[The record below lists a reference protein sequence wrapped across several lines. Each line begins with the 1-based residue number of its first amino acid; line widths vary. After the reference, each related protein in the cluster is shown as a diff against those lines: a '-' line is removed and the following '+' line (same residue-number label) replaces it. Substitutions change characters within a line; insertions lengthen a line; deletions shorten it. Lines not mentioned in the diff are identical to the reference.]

1 MSSRRAIKLTT
12 GRGQRRIEEAGM
24 SPIVRVIVVAAA
36 LAIAAPGAASAQ
48 DFASLY
54 SSTATRNC
62 KKVDAAKEGEGDWS
76 VWLCPGIGGYVARVA
91 EDDLRTAVS
100 IGRTLDAA
108 ANAPAAK
115 HYFRPFNRVHDTLE
129 WRMTKGA
136 PFATIQR
143 WFLYDSINMDAS
155 GKPAQLQMLIVTR
168 LDPAC
173 HVAYVDVHA
182 NAIANAL
189 ARKAADE
196 HARGFDCKSP
206 PIVIG
211 KPGRTI
217 ELAMP

>member
-1 MSSRRAIKLTT
+1 M
-12 GRGQRRIEEAGM
+12 
-24 SPIVRVIVVAAA
+24 PIARMIVVAVLAVAASGAA
-36 LAIAAPGAASAQ
+36 LAQ

-54 SSTATRNC
+54 SSTAPRNC
-62 KKVDAAKEGEGDWS
+62 KQIDAAKAGEGDWT
-76 VWLCPGIGGYVARVA
+76 VWLCPGIGGSVVLVS
-91 EDDLRTAVS
+91 EDDLRMTVS
-100 IGRTLDAA
+100 IGRTRQAA
-108 ANAPAAK
+108 DDQPASKQGFA
-115 HYFRPFNRVHDTLE
+115 PFNRVHDTLE

-143 WFLYDSINMDAS
+143 WFLSDSANPEKDGRPTPVA
-155 GKPAQLQMLIVTR
+155 MLVVTR

-196 HARGFDCKSP
+196 HARDFDCKNQ

-211 KPGRTI
+211 KAGRAT
-217 ELAMP
+217 ELAKP

>member
-1 MSSRRAIKLTT
+1 
-12 GRGQRRIEEAGM
+12 M

-36 LAIAAPGAASAQ
+36 ALAVATSGLASAQ

-100 IGRTLDAA
+100 IGKTLAAA

-143 WFLYDSINMDAS
+143 WFLYEPENLAK
-155 GKPAQLQMLIVTR
+155 GEKPAQLAMLIVTR

-196 HARGFDCKSP
+196 HARGFDCKNQ

-211 KPGRTI
+211 KPGRAI
-217 ELAMP
+217 ELAKP

>member
-1 MSSRRAIKLTT
+1 MP
-12 GRGQRRIEEAGM
+12 
-24 SPIVRVIVVAAA
+24 PIVRMIAAAA
-36 LAIAAPGAASAQ
+36 LASAVADAASAQ

-62 KKVDAAKEGEGDWS
+62 KQIDAAKNGEGEWT
-76 VWLCPGIGGYVARVA
+76 VWLCAGIGGRVA
-91 EDDLRTAVS
+91 LVTEDDLRMTVS
-100 IGRTLDAA
+100 IGRTRESATDQ
-108 ANAPAAK
+108 PAAK
-115 HYFRPFNRVHDTLE
+115 QGFSPFNRIHDTLE

-143 WFLYDSINMDAS
+143 WFLSDSANPDKNGRPTPVA
-155 GKPAQLQMLIVTR
+155 MLVVTR

-182 NAIANAL
+182 NAIANAM

-196 HARGFDCKSP
+196 HARGFDCKKQ

-211 KPGRTI
+211 KPGRAI
-217 ELAMP
+217 ELAKR

>member
-1 MSSRRAIKLTT
+1 M
-12 GRGQRRIEEAGM
+12 
-24 SPIVRVIVVAAA
+24 PIVRMIAVVA
-36 LAIAAPGAASAQ
+36 LAVAAPGLAIAQ

-54 SSTATRNC
+54 SSTAARNC

-76 VWLCPGIGGYVARVA
+76 VWLCSGIGRYVVRVTD
-91 EDDLRTAVS
+91 DDLRITVS
-100 IGRTLDAA
+100 IGRTLDGA
-108 ANAPAAK
+108 ANEPASK
-115 HYFRPFNRVHDTLE
+115 HYFRPFNRIHDTLE
-129 WRMTKGA
+129 WRMTKGV

-143 WFLYDSINMDAS
+143 WFLSDSANPDKDGRPTPVA
-155 GKPAQLQMLIVTR
+155 MLVLTR

-196 HARGFDCKSP
+196 HARGFDCSSK

-211 KPGRTI
+211 KAGRAI
-217 ELAMP
+217 ALAMP